1 VSPGGHYDRLADRN
15 SPRRGPFMDHD
26 AMLTTPSPD
35 TTDAPARAE
44 SPVPVDSARLLV
56 VIPAFNEEGRIA
68 GVIADLR
75 DEVPAA
81 EILVVDDGSTDA
93 TAREARDAGAL
104 VLTLPLNLGY
114 GAALQTG
121 YKYALRNDFDLVAQI
136 DGDGQHQ
143 ASFLPK
149 LLAELENPHV
159 HVAIGSRFLDGDGHY
174 KPSNARKLGMALFGR
189 IATIVTRQRVSDPT
203 SGFQAMR
210 IDVARFFCS
219 SVYPTDYPDADI
231 LILLHRSGYGVREV
245 AVRMLP
251 PAGKSM
257 HGGHRSLY
265 YVYKMS
271 LSILVTLLRKGT
283 RR

>member
-1 VSPGGHYDRLADRN
+1 
-15 SPRRGPFMDHD
+15 MDHD
-26 AMLTTPSPD
+26 AMLKTQAPD
-35 TTDAPARAE
+35 VQAPLPAGPPAYVL
-44 SPVPVDSARLLV
+44 PGRLLV
-56 VIPAFNEEGRIA
+56 LIPAYNEAGRVG

-75 DEVPAA
+75 REVPGA
-81 EILVVDDGSTDA
+81 EILVVDDASTDA
-93 TAREARDAGAL
+93 TAQEAREAGAL
-104 VLTLPLNLGY
+104 VLQLPLNLGY

-121 YKYALRNDFDLVAQI
+121 YKYALRNDYDYVAQI

-174 KPSNARKLGMALFGR
+174 TPSSARKLGMAIFGR

-210 IDVARFFCS
+210 IDVARFFCT

-231 LILLHRSGYGVREV
+231 LILLYRSGFGVREV
-245 AVRMLP
+245 AVRMRP
-251 PAGKSM
+251 PVGKSM
-257 HGGHRSLY
+257 HAGHRSFY

-283 RR
+283 Q